1 MDRGDDRRHV
11 DTRRR
16 LGAGLVGT
24 VASGG
29 RVARRCRS
37 NFSNII
43 PNSTCALPISQM
55 QRTREQPRCRAGV
68 GLTSAASTKAII
80 SMDLW
85 LIPSPVACLVATI
98 ANRHLPAPR
107 ASRRPALSTSL
118 TVAVLRA
125 QRSISLF
132 SGVPAGSLGL
142 PGSSQQNLFQGGRG
156 VSAEVPA
163 AASVPTSPEPD
174 EPGAAHQMTES
185 ALRRFE
191 LESSSTWCTS
201 SRNTWPSTNWGTCSP
216 PLGRPRTRA
225 SRAAERKA
233 GSIEAIP

>member
-1 MDRGDDRRHV
+1 MTSSRGKRGRATYVLRGPIRTPSTARTPECAREGARYRFSV
-11 DTRRR
+11 D
-16 LGAGLVGT
+16 LL
-24 VASGG
+24 
-29 RVARRCRS
+29 
-37 NFSNII
+37 NKK
-43 PNSTCALPISQM
+43 
-55 QRTREQPRCRAGV
+55 
-68 GLTSAASTKAII
+68 LTSAINPHSSIEKPPYHDA
-80 SMDLW
+80 
-85 LIPSPVACLVATI
+85 PHREPVFK
-98 ANRHLPAPR
+98 
-107 ASRRPALSTSL
+107 LSTSL

-201 SRNTWPSTNWGTCSP
+201 SRTQG
-216 PLGRPRTRA
+216 
-225 SRAAERKA
+225 
-233 GSIEAIP
+233 